1 MENLLSVL
9 PLLACPIGMGLM
21 MWFMMRTNKNE
32 AADSVPA
39 ATAPVLAT
47 SPAVADD
54 RLAGLRVQLEE
65 IQAQQAAITT
75 RIELL
80 SVESEPTDSVDPD
93 RTGPAAET
101 NWKAGGQS

>member
-21 MWFMMRTNKNE
+21 MWFTMRSNKSQ
-32 AADSVPA
+32 AAESAPA
-39 ATAPVLAT
+39 ATAPDQAT
-47 SPAVADD
+47 SPAVADV

-65 IQAQQAAITT
+65 IQAQQAAITAH
-75 RIELL
+75 IERL
-80 SVESEPTDSVDPD
+80 SAEHEPTDSADLD

-101 NWKAGGQS
+101 NLKAGGQS

>member
-21 MWFMMRTNKNE
+21 MWFMMRMNKSQD
-32 AADSVPA
+32 AASAPA
-39 ATAPVLAT
+39 ATAPASAT
-47 SPAVADD
+47 SAAVADD

-65 IQAQQAAITT
+65 VHAQQAAIAAQ
-75 RIELL
+75 IERL
-80 SVESEPTDSVDPD
+80 STASEPTDPADLD